1 MVVLRGIM
9 FRLFVVLL
17 TWVGLSIAGGMLLG
31 GAEKKGAYFLVY
43 PILWIIGLIMWV
55 SFGLADQMH
64 LNDRAAEERRR

>member
-1 MVVLRGIM
+1 M